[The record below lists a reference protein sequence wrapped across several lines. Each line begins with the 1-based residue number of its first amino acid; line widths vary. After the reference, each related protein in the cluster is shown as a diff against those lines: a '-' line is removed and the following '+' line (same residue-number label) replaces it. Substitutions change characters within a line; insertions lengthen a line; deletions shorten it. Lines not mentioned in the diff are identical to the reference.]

1 MKNRIILFFTFV
13 CLCLTACGK
22 SSVLTSG
29 SVSTDPGFITGGS
42 FESSVVKT
50 DTSFEGLVCSDAEY
64 ISGRFYYLFKDNT
77 TFDIKL
83 ISFDPKGSDFSDLSF
98 KLPFSSSDNRLSSD
112 GFDDELCNSDIEGLT
127 LYYYDPFF
135 VRDIISGYCNVSG
148 IVYSDDSSAFVS
160 KDYLITWDLSG
171 KVKSVEEV
179 SFDDDDKYSVVYPKY
194 LSEDA
199 SGNFLTVTESG
210 VVRYSAS
217 GEYVDTY
224 FDFVNSSY
232 TSSIDKVVYA
242 NEDTFSALTYD
253 ADKNI
258 HISIFSRSDRSTA
271 GVTPVSLYC
280 SYLPS
285 DVKDQIIAF
294 NNSSK
299 NYRIGIRNYSDI
311 YRDYSE
317 DYPDLTYLNYIAL
330 SRLEEDILSGD
341 VPDLIYEYAGVDEIF
356 ANRLSSSGIIVDLK
370 DALKNDK
377 ALKGNKYLTNV
388 YDFFDDDSVPCIIPS
403 FTFDTYVASVFKED
417 VSRNWTLDEYV
428 DYKALTGN
436 DIIIMDSY
444 SSYEL
449 IDQALAFNGNSWIDI
464 STGNA
469 TFGDDYKKYLIIAS
483 QLPES
488 YDEFMELSVTGQI
501 PVNIQFFSM
510 PIGNL
515 ARAYLLSWR
524 KVSALPIN
532 IGFPTN
538 TGSDRVIHPSGA
550 LMLCSDRV
558 ALPGS
563 WEFASSFLST
573 DYQDGITDYIPVL
586 ESSFEKWKTNTS
598 YEGFEEY
605 ELLMTIDGQMYTAP
619 MIDQAKVD
627 LLSNNILSCY
637 KYYFNNPQIEEI
649 VLRNASYYFDGSIT
663 VDEAALNTEQ
673 EVEEY
678 LKSVLNSAS

>member
-1 MKNRIILFFTFV
+1 MKNRFILLGIFV
-13 CLCLTACGK
+13 CLFISACGK
-22 SSVLTSG
+22 TDVLSSGTAE
-29 SVSTDPGFITGGS
+29 TDSGFISGGI
-42 FESSVVKT
+42 FVSSAVKL
-50 DTSFEGLVCSDAEY
+50 DSSFEGLSFSDAEY
-64 ISGRFYYLFKDNT
+64 ITDRFYYLFRDYTN
-77 TFDIKL
+77 FDIRL
-83 ISFDPKGSDFSDLSF
+83 ISFDTKGSDCSDISF
-98 KLPFSSSDNRLSSD
+98 QLPFSAMGNRLLSN
-112 GFDDELCNSDIEGLT
+112 GFEDELCNSDIEGLT
-127 LYYYDPFF
+127 LQYFDPIF
-135 VRDIISGYCNVSG
+135 VRDSVSGYCNVTG
-148 IVYSDDSSAFVS
+148 IVYSVDSSAFVS
-160 KDYLITWDLSG
+160 KDYLITWDLNG
-171 KVKSVEEV
+171 AVKSVEEV
-179 SFDDDDKYSVVYPKY
+179 TLDDDDKYSVLNPQYV
-194 LSEDA
+194 SEDA
-199 SGNFLTVTESG
+199 DGNVLTVTESG
-210 VVRYSAS
+210 VIRSLVS

-242 NEDTFSALTYD
+242 NEDTFSALSYD
-253 ADKNI
+253 ADRTL
-258 HISIFSRSDRSTA
+258 HFAIFNRSEKSYA
-271 GVTPVSLYC
+271 GVTPISLYC
-280 SYLPS
+280 SYMSS
-285 DVKDQIIAF
+285 DLKDQIVAF
-294 NNSSK
+294 NTSSK
-299 NYRIGIRNYSDI
+299 NYRIGVRNYCDI

-317 DYPDLTYLNYIAL
+317 TYPDFAYLNYLAL
-330 SRLEEDILSGD
+330 SHLEEDVLSGD
-341 VPDLIYEYAGVDEIF
+341 VPDLIYEYAGLDEIF
-356 ANRLSSSGIIVDLK
+356 VSRLSSSDLIVDLK
-370 DALKNDK
+370 DAIKNDK
-377 ALKGNKYLTNV
+377 ALKGNKYLINI
-388 YDFFDDDSVPCIIPS
+388 YDLYEDSVPCIIPS
-403 FTFDTYVASVFKED
+403 FTFDTYVASVLKED

-428 DYKALTGN
+428 DYKSLTGN

-449 IDQALAFNGNSWIDI
+449 VDQALAFNGNSWIEI
-464 STGNA
+464 STANA
-469 TFGDDYKKYLIIAS
+469 TFGDDYKKYLILAS
-483 QLPES
+483 QLPDS
-488 YDEFMELSVTGQI
+488 YDDFVELSVTGQI
-501 PVNIQFFSM
+501 PVDIQFFSM
-510 PIGNL
+510 NIGNL
-515 ARAYLLSWR
+515 AHDYLMSWR
-524 KVSALPIN
+524 MVSAQPIN

-627 LLSNNILSCY
+627 LLSNNILSCD